1 MPPEKASLV
10 PGEIQLHFCQRCG
23 ISIPVAEV
31 ASGRAIAAPGGY
43 VCASCSTVEGLPA
56 SAPVPPKQGVGAVMV
71 AALLFVVGATAFLL
85 YREATR
91 TPPVLKLPPTA
102 APDDVAAV
110 SLRLEEAHQRTRE
123 GLVALSDALRAQQE
137 RLDAL
142 RRDQAEAEQ
151 GALDREKASLER
163 DRNLLAAMDAL
174 ASRTGI
180 SRGDLTEILA
190 REMEKFRRE
199 AAAQKTTPPVSP
211 ETPKQPDPPPVDPRQ
226 AEQDRLVREY
236 VAKLQAKEAT
246 PRERYTAAVR
256 LGELM
261 DPSAIAPLVQVL
273 ENDEDDLVLRG
284 AAWSLGKFGK
294 VAVRAIPALIKQVGG
309 KREYVGYM
317 CDRALSDISLDAL
330 GARITFGY
338 DPTMS
343 VKQRRGI
350 EKQWEEWW
358 TKNRPLLE
366 REGGS
371 AGAG

>member
-23 ISIPVAEV
+23 ISIPVTEV
-31 ASGRAIAAPGGY
+31 ASGRATAAPGGY
-43 VCASCSTVEGLPA
+43 VCSTCTSAEAPA
-56 SAPVPPKQGVGAVMV
+56 TGAPVSARQGLGAVAV
-71 AALLFVVGATAFLL
+71 AALLFLVGATAFLL
-85 YREATR
+85 YRETTR
-91 TPPVLKLPPTA
+91 TAPVLKLPPTA
-102 APDDVAAV
+102 APEDVAGV
-110 SLRLEEAHQRTRE
+110 SRRLEEAQQRSRE
-123 GLVALSDALRAQQE
+123 GFVALSEALQAQQQ
-137 RLDAL
+137 RIDAL

-151 GALDREKASLER
+151 AALDREKASLER
-163 DRNLLAAMDAL
+163 DRNLLAAIDAL

-199 AAAQKTTPPVSP
+199 AAAQKTTQPTPT

-236 VAKLQAKEAT
+236 VLKLQSKEAT

-261 DPSAIAPLVQVL
+261 DPSAITPLIQVL
-273 ENDEDDLVLRG
+273 ESDEDDLVLRG

-294 VAVRAIPALIKQVGG
+294 VAVRAIPALIKQVGE

-338 DPTMS
+338 DPTMTS
-343 VKQRRGI
+343 KQRRAI